1 MSDRLIVV
9 TKKILEMVIVLS
21 IMLSV
26 VSCDAVSVGNN
37 GKRKSVV
44 AKNDPWFEGEL
55 VDIDVSQGLDPDRR
69 LTNMFPKLAG
79 ADEKFI
85 VVLAD
90 GSYKV
95 DDWGTIKSNSD
106 YVIRNLLIID
116 RATKQTVKIID
127 LYSLIK
133 GDDYINAVSY
143 QNGTAAVRAESW
155 DSKAQRSIDREY
167 TIDIETET
175 VTGFI
180 DYGGIDDFWFRGS
193 YKVGNY
199 KIDSLYR
206 YMVDANENR
215 YWLLRIT
222 SPDGNQTEITFED
235 QDEWY
240 DELPSI
246 FALDDSTALVPID
259 SGREYVFYKL
269 DLTSCKATKVDS
281 KAYQWLDLN
290 KLRRS
295 SNGSDGKVYFTTRR
309 GISSLDFENKNAK
322 QVFDF
327 NNCNVNRR
335 YMEDLEIA
343 ECSGDSFLFC
353 GSYDSLD
360 MRSSKFVKNYA
371 VVELKKAKKNPHA
384 GKKIIELCSYDGYL
398 NGTLY
403 DAIIKYNESN
413 SDYHIEFS
421 DRYIMNAY
429 SDFGDINTSDD
440 YESALLGAN
449 GKLSDVLAMDIMN
462 GTGPDIIMNTSRLG
476 QLNSDNLLIDL
487 SIYTQELDSSKYY
500 TNIINGAK
508 TGGKLYQIPISYTI
522 EGIQTSPENAGKSKI
537 GFTPEEYKKF
547 ISEELNG
554 EDLIESGQALYFT
567 KLFTGMSDEF
577 ISGGRVNFSSSKF
590 ADIAGYVKETVP
602 RNSAAWNTITDETQ
616 QDSYETA
623 TKGIRTAIYC
633 NCPGISGYLIK
644 RYQIKDGTTILG
656 LPSSDGRGPMFGT
669 DTSVAISKNAVNID
683 ACVEF
688 VKMLLSDEVQEDLAM
703 NDKFVLN
710 REAFK
715 KSCSAV
721 IEYYNSPAG
730 ADNLFDYEIG
740 TNVPRRSKF
749 QDEEIDNME
758 NIILSCSKSNSSDAA
773 ISTILMEEMPAYFLG
788 QKDLDAVIKIAQDRA
803 QKVLDERG

>member
-1 MSDRLIVV
+1 MRDRNSVV
-9 TKKILEMVIVLS
+9 IIRVLGIIIVLS
-21 IMLSV
+21 ILLPII
-26 VSCDAVSVGNN
+26 SCNKNNVGN

-44 AKNDPWFEGEL
+44 SKNDPWFEGEL
-55 VDIDVSQGLDPDRR
+55 VDVDVKQGLNPDRR
-69 LTNMFPKLAG
+69 LYTMSPKLAG
-79 ADEKFI
+79 ADEKYI
-85 VVLAD
+85 VVLAA
-90 GSYKV
+90 GEYQV
-95 DDWGTIKSNSD
+95 NDWGTIKHNSD
-106 YVIRNLLIID
+106 FAIRNLLIID
-116 RATKQTVKIID
+116 RATKQTIKIID
-127 LYSLIK
+127 LYSLLNS
-133 GDDYINAVSY
+133 GDWVNTASY
-143 QNGTAAVRAESW
+143 KNGTATVRTESW
-155 DSKAQRSIDREY
+155 DSKAQQLVDREY
-167 TIDIETET
+167 TIDIENET
-175 VTGFI
+175 VTGLI
-180 DYGGIDDFWFRGS
+180 DYGDIDCFWFRGS

-199 KIDSLYR
+199 KIDSLYKYIVDEDEKR
-206 YMVDANENR
+206 YS
-215 YWLLRIT
+215 LLRII
-222 SPDGNQTEITFED
+222 SPDGSLTEIAFED
-235 QDEWY
+235 QDECY
-240 DELPSI
+240 DELPVI

-281 KAYQWLDLN
+281 KAYQWLDLD

-309 GISSLDFENKNAK
+309 GISSLDFEKKNTK
-322 QVFDF
+322 QIFDF

-335 YMEDLEIA
+335 YLENLEIA
-343 ECSGDSFLFC
+343 DCSEDSFLFC
-353 GSYDSLD
+353 GSYESPD
-360 MRSSKFVKNYA
+360 MRSSDFVKNYA
-371 VVELKKAKKNPHA
+371 IVELKKEKENPHA

-429 SDFGDINTSDD
+429 SDFGDINSSDD

-462 GTGPDIIMNTSRLG
+462 GEGPDILMNTSRLG
-476 QLNSDNLLIDL
+476 QLNNDNYLIDL

-508 TGGKLYQIPISYTI
+508 TNEKLYQIPISYTI

-537 GFTPEEYKKF
+537 GFTPEEYKGF
-547 ISEELNG
+547 ISESLNG
-554 EDLIESGQALYFT
+554 KDLIESGQALYFT

-577 ISGGRVNFSSSKF
+577 IVGGRVNFSGPDF
-590 ADIAGYVKETVP
+590 ADIAEYVKENVP
-602 RNSAAWNTITDETQ
+602 QNSVAWNTITDGVQE
-616 QDSYETA
+616 DPYETA
-623 TKGIRTAIYC
+623 TKGTQTAIYC
-633 NCPGISGYLIK
+633 NCPGISGYLVK

-669 DTSVAISKNAVNID
+669 DISVAVSKNAVNIE

-688 VKMLLSDEVQEDLAM
+688 VKMLLTDEVQEDLAM

-710 REAFK
+710 RAAFR
-715 KSCSAV
+715 KSCSAA
-721 IEYYNSPAG
+721 IEYYNSSEG
-730 ADNLFDYEIG
+730 KDNLFDYEIG

-803 QKVLDERG
+803 QKVLDERD

>member
-1 MSDRLIVV
+1 MGDRHSVF
-9 TKKILEMVIVLS
+9 TKRVLGIVIVLS
-21 IMLSV
+21 ILLPMI
-26 VSCDAVSVGNN
+26 SCNKNNVGN

-44 AKNDPWFEGEL
+44 SKNDSWFEGEL
-55 VDIDVSQGLDPDRR
+55 VDVDVKQGLNPDRR
-69 LTNMFPKLAG
+69 LYTMSPKLAG
-79 ADEKFI
+79 ADEKYI
-85 VVLAD
+85 VILAA
-90 GSYKV
+90 GEYQV
-95 DDWGTIKSNSD
+95 NDWGTIKHNSD
-106 YVIRNLLIID
+106 FAIRNLLLID
-116 RATKQTVKIID
+116 RATKKTIKIIN
-127 LYSLIK
+127 LYNLLK
-133 GDDYINAVSY
+133 PGDWVNAASY
-143 QNGTAAVRAESW
+143 KDGTATVRAESW

-235 QDEWY
+235 QDERY

-246 FALDDSTALVPID
+246 FALDDRTALVPID

-353 GSYDSLD
+353 GSYESPD
-360 MRSSKFVKNYA
+360 MRSSIFIENYA
-371 VVELKKAKKNPHA
+371 IVELKKAKENPHA

-403 DAIIKYNESN
+403 DAIIKYNEIS

-429 SDFGDINTSDD
+429 SDFGDINSSDEYD
-440 YESALLGAN
+440 SALLGAN
-449 GKLSDVLAMDIMN
+449 GKLSDALAMDIMN
-462 GTGPDIIMNTSRLG
+462 GEGPDILMNTSRLG
-476 QLNSDNLLIDL
+476 QLNNDNFLIDL
-487 SIYTQELDSSKYY
+487 SVYTQELDSSKYY

-508 TGGKLYQIPISYTI
+508 TDGKLYQIPISYTI

-537 GFTPEEYKKF
+537 GFTPEEYKGF
-547 ISEELNG
+547 ISESLNG
-554 EDLIESGQALYFT
+554 KDLIESGQALYFT

-577 ISGGRVNFSSSKF
+577 IVGGRVNFSGPDF
-590 ADIAGYVKETVP
+590 ADIAEYVKENVP
-602 RNSAAWNTITDETQ
+602 QNSVAWNTITDGVQE
-616 QDSYETA
+616 DPYETA
-623 TKGIRTAIYC
+623 TKGTQTAIYC
-633 NCPGISGYLIK
+633 NCPGISGYLVK

-669 DTSVAISKNAVNID
+669 DISVAVSKNAVNIE

-688 VKMLLSDEVQEDLAM
+688 VKMLLTDEVQEDLAM

-710 REAFK
+710 RAAFR
-715 KSCSAV
+715 KSCSAA
-721 IEYYNSPAG
+721 IEYYNSSEG
-730 ADNLFDYEIG
+730 KDNLFDYEIG

-803 QKVLDERG
+803 QKVLDERD

>member
-1 MSDRLIVV
+1 MGDRHSVF
-9 TKKILEMVIVLS
+9 TKRALGIVIVLS
-21 IMLSV
+21 ILLPMI
-26 VSCDAVSVGNN
+26 SCNKNNVGN

-44 AKNDPWFEGEL
+44 SKNDSWFEGEL
-55 VDIDVSQGLDPDRR
+55 VDVDVKQGLNPDRR
-69 LTNMFPKLAG
+69 LYTMSPKLAG
-79 ADEKFI
+79 ADEKYI
-85 VVLAD
+85 VILAA
-90 GSYKV
+90 GEYQV
-95 DDWGTIKSNSD
+95 NDWGTIKHNSD
-106 YVIRNLLIID
+106 FAIRNLLLID
-116 RATKQTVKIID
+116 RATKKTIKIIN
-127 LYSLIK
+127 LYNLLK
-133 GDDYINAVSY
+133 PGDWVNAASY
-143 QNGTAAVRAESW
+143 KDGTATVRAESW

-235 QDEWY
+235 QDERY

-246 FALDDSTALVPID
+246 FALDDRTALVPIY

-360 MRSSKFVKNYA
+360 MRSSKFVKNFA

-421 DRYIMNAY
+421 DRYIMNDY